1 MGFFDKM
8 KSFVGVED
16 EYYEDEYAED
26 YDGDYG
32 REGNKEATGYEKKT
46 ETPYTAPSYTAPA
59 YSPSTSQARRSD
71 NIVSMGSG
79 SARGRINIHE
89 AIEYDDGAKVIKS
102 IAQDKT
108 VVLNLE
114 LVEPD
119 KKQRIF
125 DFVNGG
131 LFALDGKIEKVT
143 KDIYILTPKGVQVD
157 KKTKETVEKESPYQL

>member
-1 MGFFDKM
+1 MGFFDKV
-8 KSFVGVED
+8 KNVIGVED
-16 EYYEDEYAED
+16 DYYDDD
-26 YDGDYG
+26 YTDDFDHDYG
-32 REGNKEATGYEKKT
+32 REEKDDL
-46 ETPYTAPSYTAPA
+46 ETQEPASAPSYSST
-59 YSPSTSQARRSD
+59 YSASSYTSGTSTSRRTP
-71 NIVSMGSG
+71 NVVSMAG
-79 SARGRINIHE
+79 ANAKNRINIHE
-89 AIEYDDGAKVIKS
+89 AIEYDDGAKVIQS

-157 KKTKETVEKESPYQL
+157 KKTKETVEKDSPYQL

>member
-8 KSFVGVED
+8 KNVIGVED
-16 EYYEDEYAED
+16 DYYDDDYAD
-26 YDGDYG
+26 DFDQDYG
-32 REGNKEATGYEKKT
+32 REEKEEAPTQESSAPT
-46 ETPYTAPSYTAPA
+46 YTSNYSSPSY
-59 YSPSTSQARRSD
+59 SGSTGTSSRRMS
-71 NIVSMGSG
+71 NVVSMTGA
-79 SARGRINIHE
+79 SAKSRINIHE
-89 AIEYDDGAKVIKS
+89 AIEYDDGAKVIQS

-157 KKTKETVEKESPYQL
+157 KKTKETVEKDSPYQL

>member
-8 KSFVGVED
+8 KNVIGVED
-16 EYYEDEYAED
+16 DYYDDD
-26 YDGDYG
+26 YTDDYSNDYG
-32 REGNKEATGYEKKT
+32 RDDKEEVEAQE
-46 ETPYTAPSYTAPA
+46 PAAAPSYSST
-59 YSPSTSQARRSD
+59 YSAASYSSGSTTSRRAS
-71 NIVSMGSG
+71 NVVSMAATNPKS
-79 SARGRINIHE
+79 RINIHE
-89 AIEYDDGAKVIKS
+89 AIEYDDGAKVIQS

-157 KKTKETVEKESPYQL
+157 KKTKETVEKDSPYQL

>member
-1 MGFFDKM
+1 MGFFDKR
-8 KSFVGVED
+8 KNVIGVED
-16 EYYEDEYAED
+16 DYYDDD
-26 YDGDYG
+26 YTDDFDHDYG
-32 REGNKEATGYEKKT
+32 REEKDDL
-46 ETPYTAPSYTAPA
+46 ETQEPASAPSYSST
-59 YSPSTSQARRSD
+59 YSASSYTSGTSTSSRRTP
-71 NIVSMGSG
+71 NVVSMAG
-79 SARGRINIHE
+79 ANAKNRINIHE
-89 AIEYDDGAKVIKS
+89 AIEYDDGAKVIQS

-157 KKTKETVEKESPYQL
+157 KKTKETVEKDSPYQL

>member
-8 KSFVGVED
+8 KNVIGVED
-16 EYYEDEYAED
+16 DYYDDD
-26 YDGDYG
+26 YTDDFDHDYG
-32 REGNKEATGYEKKT
+32 REEKDDL
-46 ETPYTAPSYTAPA
+46 ETQEPASAPSYSST
-59 YSPSTSQARRSD
+59 YSATSYTSGTSTSRRTP
-71 NIVSMGSG
+71 NVVSMAG
-79 SARGRINIHE
+79 ANAKNRINILE
-89 AIEYDDGAKVIKS
+89 AIEYDDGAKVIQS

-157 KKTKETVEKESPYQL
+157 KKTKETVEKDSPYQL